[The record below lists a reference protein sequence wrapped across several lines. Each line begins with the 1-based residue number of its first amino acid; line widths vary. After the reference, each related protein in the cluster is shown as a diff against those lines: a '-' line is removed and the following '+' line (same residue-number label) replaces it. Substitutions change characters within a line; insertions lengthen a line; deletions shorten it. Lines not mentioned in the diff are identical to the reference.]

1 MSTSIK
7 NRLRF
12 APSPNGYLHLGHAYS
27 ALLNWSVADYVSGQ
41 CLLRIEDIDQS
52 RFRPEYEA
60 AIFEDLNWLGLDRPQ
75 PVMRQSDRFDAYQ
88 MALDQLIK
96 DELVYPA
103 FLSRRDIS
111 QKVSDI
117 ESSGP
122 VWPKDPD
129 GAPIYP
135 GECRTLSNA
144 ERQSRIDRGDAFN
157 WRLDMKAAVARI
169 HTVSGHDLS
178 WTELALLASGLD
190 KVDPKLAETI
200 IKADPEQWGD
210 VVLARRDVPTSYHLS
225 VVLDDAMQEVNL
237 IVRGTDLFA
246 STSVHRVL
254 QYLLQLP
261 EPRYIHHK
269 LIRDKNG
276 RKLSKSDK
284 DTSLRELRKNKGLT
298 VQDVKKLIGFG

>member
-1 MSTSIK
+1 MSTSIE

-27 ALLNWSVADYVSGQ
+27 ALLNWSLADHVSGQ

-52 RFRPEYEA
+52 RFRPEYEL
-60 AIFEDLNWLGLDRPQ
+60 AIFDDLNWLGLQWSQ

-88 MALDQLIK
+88 LVLDRLIK
-96 DELVYPA
+96 EELVYPA
-103 FLSRRDIS
+103 FLSRRDIM

-117 ESSGP
+117 EASGH

-135 GECRTLSNA
+135 GECRTLSIK

-157 WRLDMKAAVARI
+157 WRLDMNTAVAR
-169 HTVSGHDLS
+169 TKDASDQDLS
-178 WTELALLASGLD
+178 WTELDMPQLSIDAPD
-190 KVDPKLAETI
+190 QPLAETI
-200 IKADPEQWGD
+200 IKADPVQWGD

-225 VVLDDAMQEVNL
+225 VVLDDAMQDVNL
-237 IVRGTDLFA
+237 IVRGADLYA

-254 QYLLQLP
+254 QRLLQLP
-261 EPRYIHHK
+261 APRYIHHK

-276 RKLSKSDK
+276 RKLSKSDR
-284 DTSLRELRKNKGLT
+284 DTTLQQLRKTKGLT